1 VNERQTL
8 GRAGENAAADLYRA
22 QGFMVLERNYRCPA
36 GEIDL
41 ILRRGDLIVFCEV
54 KTRRG
59 EAYGVGAEAVG
70 ALKQSR
76 LRRIAAQW
84 LRDRTPGLCTVR
96 FDVVSAM
103 FRRGEM
109 TLELIQDAF

>member
-1 VNERQTL
+1 
-8 GRAGENAAADLYRA
+8 
-22 QGFMVLERNYRCPA
+22 MVVERNYRCTV

-54 KTRRG
+54 KTRRS
-59 EAYGVGAEAVG
+59 EAYGAGAEAVG
-70 ALKQSR
+70 SLKQNR
-76 LRRIAAQW
+76 LRGLAAQW
-84 LRDRTPGLCTVR
+84 LRDRRPGLCTIR

-103 FRRGEM
+103 FRRGEL